1 MLVISSPW
9 RVGYDPI
16 FWTGTDK
23 CKVTVIWCAWSGTLR
38 WKGRKDESWWIVNHK
53 DWAQTNT
60 VPPASVCQGLWSTHQ
75 EGLRWDRDCLAM
87 SCQWRFVALHETWYT
102 CLLGM
107 IWSLIGELAW
117 LIATASYLD
126 ALILGLATAT
136 VRMLQEARNLR
147 GCCAFSS
154 TSCFFLCVSLI
165 SLYVDMQSPFHPQV
179 ICNAFQSS
187 TSSRNISKDRF
198 V

>member
-16 FWTGTDK
+16 FGTGTDK

-53 DWAQTNT
+53 GWAQTDT

-107 IWSLIGELAW
+107 IWSLIF
-117 LIATASYLD
+117 
-126 ALILGLATAT
+126 
-136 VRMLQEARNLR
+136 ARKV
-147 GCCAFSS
+147 GCHAMP
-154 TSCFFLCVSLI
+154 I
-165 SLYVDMQSPFHPQV
+165 R
-179 ICNAFQSS
+179 CNATNKQDIFGINLPEYGSLDSQLLQSE
-187 TSSRNISKDRF
+187 RILREF
-198 V
+198 GEM